1 MGKPGTARSEV
12 TYGGR
17 RKSFWFAA
25 WGLVCGFF
33 LNGTVFLSGRGGG
46 FFPVQD
52 MPAIVDAGDVTA
64 GRAQLGMVLWLRSV
78 GDDCWVWC

>member
-1 MGKPGTARSEV
+1 MEL

-33 LNGTVFLSGRGGG
+33 LKGTVFPPGRGGG
-46 FFPVQD
+46 FPVQN
-52 MPAIVDAGDVTA
+52 MPADFAAGVVTA
-64 GRAQLGMVLWLRSV
+64 GRAQLGMVLWRRSV
-78 GDDCWVWC
+78 SDDCWVWC